1 VAEMSLSDSKT
12 SREKALLVK
21 NSQEFVPDYFSFR
34 KDSSLESFK
43 VWDPLGSSG
52 PSASDVDRK
61 KKELSDPNP
70 HSKQNRLFQQNIEP
84 DNNALEEE
92 YNRGF
97 KDGKAASDQDMEK
110 KSSEIVTLLGLLKSG
125 QCDVSEYYSPLK
137 TLAVRIAEAILKVEL
152 NESRESIEKI
162 VTDLLEEAA
171 PSGVGPATLHLSQDD
186 LNLLST
192 EFISEYEDVKVI
204 ADAKLSRGSAY
215 VEMNDRLITDLKEDR
230 IEAVVQKVIR
240 HG

>member
-1 VAEMSLSDSKT
+1 MSLSDSET

-43 VWDPLGSSG
+43 VWDPFGSSG
-52 PSASDVDRK
+52 PSDVDSK
-61 KKELSDPNP
+61 KKELSDPNS
-70 HSKQNRLFQQNIEP
+70 HLKQNRLFQQNIEP
-84 DNNALEEE
+84 DINALEEE

-97 KDGKAASDQDMEK
+97 KDGKAASDQEMEK
-110 KSSEIVTLLGLLKSG
+110 KSSEIETLLGLLKSG

-137 TLAVRIAEAILKVEL
+137 TLAVRIAEAICKVEL

-162 VTDLLEEAA
+162 VKDLLEEAA

-186 LNLLST
+186 LNILST
-192 EFISEYEDVKVI
+192 EFISGYEDVKLI

-230 IEAVVQKVIR
+230 IEAVVQKVIQN
-240 HG
+240 G

>member
-1 VAEMSLSDSKT
+1 MSLSDSET
-12 SREKALLVK
+12 SKDKVLTGK
-21 NSQEFVPDYFSFR
+21 NSAEFVPDRFSIR

-52 PSASDVDRK
+52 PSDADRQN
-61 KKELSDPNP
+61 KELSDPN
-70 HSKQNRLFQQNIEP
+70 SNLNQNRLSQQKNEP

-92 YNRGF
+92 YKRGF
-97 KDGKAASDQDMEK
+97 KDGKAASDQEMEE
-110 KSSEIVTLLGLLKSG
+110 KSSEIATLLGLLKSG
-125 QCDVSEYYSPLK
+125 QCDISEYYSPLK
-137 TLAVRIAEAILKVEL
+137 ILAVRIAEAILKVEL

-162 VTDLLEEAA
+162 VKDLLEEAA
-171 PSGVGPATLHLSQDD
+171 PSGKGPATLHLSQDD
-186 LNLLST
+186 FNMLST
-192 EFISEYEDVKVI
+192 EFIGGYEDVKLI

-230 IEAVVQKVIR
+230 IEAVVQKVFQ

>member
-1 VAEMSLSDSKT
+1 MSLSDSET

-43 VWDPLGSSG
+43 VWDPFGSSG
-52 PSASDVDRK
+52 PSDVDRK
-61 KKELSDPNP
+61 KKELSDPNS
-70 HSKQNRLFQQNIEP
+70 HLKQNRLFQQNIEP
-84 DNNALEEE
+84 DINAREEE

-97 KDGKAASDQDMEK
+97 QDGKAASDQEMKK
-110 KSSEIVTLLGLLKSG
+110 KSHEIATLLELLKSG

-152 NESRESIEKI
+152 DESRESIEKI
-162 VTDLLEEAA
+162 VKDLLEEAA
-171 PSGVGPATLHLSQDD
+171 PSGVGPATLHLSHDD
-186 LNLLST
+186 LNILST

-230 IEAVVQKVIR
+230 IEAVVQKVIQ